1 MCCYKVSFGCDIR
14 RHTVPRCLCLM
25 LIKHVRTNMRFVDPE
40 IGAFGRN
47 NGLKHCIV
55 GRMR

>member
-1 MCCYKVSFGCDIR
+1 
-14 RHTVPRCLCLM
+14 
-25 LIKHVRTNMRFVDPE
+25 MRFVDPE